1 MDDNPTS
8 RHIDE
13 RVESS
18 SSYPRR
24 RSASENDL
32 PFFQIDGE
40 DLSESSTPFVDAH
53 SRINSIDSRKKLL
66 IIPPKISVKFD
77 DDADADESYSSSQE
91 DSINDDDL
99 QQKTKRTLSNPI
111 PIEQKPIQNDLLE
124 PNNQLNPLINTIFSQ
139 SAPLTNNI
147 NAVPIRISQS
157 NDPTAYYLNEDF
169 SPASS
174 FEK

>member
-1 MDDNPTS
+1 MDDNPTC
-8 RHIDE
+8 RHTDE
-13 RVESS
+13 RVDSS
-18 SSYPRR
+18 ALYPRR

-40 DLSESSTPFVDAH
+40 DLSEPSTPFVDAH
-53 SRINSIDSRKKLL
+53 SRINSIDSRQKLL
-66 IIPPKISVKFD
+66 IIPPRISVKFD
-77 DDADADESYSSSQE
+77 DDDADESYSSSQE
-91 DSINDDDL
+91 DSINDDDI

-111 PIEQKPIQNDLLE
+111 PIEQKTIQNDSLE

-147 NAVPIRISQS
+147 NTVPIRISQS

-169 SPASS
+169 SPALS